1 MNSASSIDDFTRVTI
16 LGVLGQRRKTQGG
29 GSSSLN
35 LIMISL
41 RCSKRWSKSC
51 SLLRDLRTT

>member
-29 GSSSLN
+29 GSSSLY
-35 LIMISL
+35 LIMTSL
-41 RCSKRWSKSC
+41 RCSKRL
-51 SLLRDLRTT
+51 SLS

>member
-29 GSSSLN
+29 GASSVY

-41 RCSKRWSKSC
+41 RCSKRL
-51 SLLRDLRTT
+51 SLS